1 MVFTKNSRGNLETRF
16 KKGHVSQLKGKRF
29 KISWESDCKPFKR
42 LCMEQASILKREENL
57 GVRLLRPT
65 ADEIPEVE
73 KCNDKSVG

>member
-1 MVFTKNSRGNLETRF
+1 MSP
-16 KKGHVSQLKGKRF
+16 LKGKRF